1 MGMARGT
8 DIEGF
13 SDKLKL
19 AMGRANL
26 SRAQVAQALGMD
38 KSVIARWLSGA
49 LRPGDHSLAQ
59 LSAILGRGIEG
70 FSRADWDRAPTDF
83 AARLGMAPSAPP
95 HAPLP
100 PPSAG
105 FRVTGLKIARQPVL
119 EEPYLGLWVGFMQSV
134 RNRGTIALNSLYF
147 WAEEDGMR
155 CRFTEG
161 RFWGEGPA
169 FAGVGRMQCF
179 WEQAPANDR
188 ICAMLFNGVFAYD
201 QIMME
206 GLSLSAA
213 GDATGTPGCVPMLF
227 FRVGDA
233 DTYAG
238 LGGLEGVRAV
248 LARENA
254 ARAPEGADPRAPLAD
269 LAPATLLAL
278 LQPVVGAPR
287 PDGGFDHMLRAP
299 AARAQA
305 ALEAVGPDDVMA
317 ARAVRRALRRMFGLD

>member
-1 MGMARGT
+1 MARGT

-19 AMGRANL
+19 AMGRTNL
-26 SRAQVAQALGMD
+26 SRAQLAQTLGMD

-59 LSAILGRGIEG
+59 LSAILGRGIAG
-70 FSRADWDRAPTDF
+70 FSRADWDRAPADF
-83 AARLGMAPSAPP
+83 ADRLGLAPSAQPAATA
-95 HAPLP
+95 AP
-100 PPSAG
+100 G
-105 FRVTGLKIARQPVL
+105 FRITGLKAPRQAVL
-119 EEPYLGLWVGFMQSV
+119 EEPYLGFWVGFMQSV

-233 DTYAG
+233 DTYAA
-238 LGGLEGVRAV
+238 LGGLEGVRTV

-254 ARAPEGADPRAPLAD
+254 ARAPEGADARAPLAD
-269 LAPATLLAL
+269 LAPAALLAL
-278 LQPVVGAPR
+278 LQPVVGTPR
-287 PDGGFDHMLRAP
+287 GDGGFDHILRAP

-305 ALEAVGPDDVMA
+305 ALEAVGPDDVAA